1 MEIFKKKG
9 GGIGGCGLN
18 SSASVQALV
27 AGSYKH
33 VTETLGFIK
42 GVGSEGLCK

>member
-1 MEIFKKKG
+1 MDILKKKK
-9 GGIGGCGLN
+9 GGCGLN

-42 GVGSEGLCK
+42 GVSSEGLCQ